1 MSMND
6 TFREMRNFHQELAR
20 FNDGLRGTMT
30 ELQSRQDR
38 VSPIWQDDMRQEYD
52 LQWRE
57 LDEMMKHY
65 LSKESIGY
73 SQFLDRKLQSLAR
86 YLGYR

>member
-1 MSMND
+1 MND
-6 TFREMRNFHQELAR
+6 TFREMRNFQQELEQ
-20 FNDGLRGTMT
+20 FNDGLRGSMGD
-30 ELQSRQDR
+30 LQSKHER

-52 LQWRE
+52 FQWRE
-57 LDEMMKHY
+57 LDEMMKYY
-65 LSKESIGY
+65 LQRESIGY